1 MIIGYARAS
10 TIDQSLN
17 LQLDALKEFGCEKIF
32 QEKLSGAK
40 DDRPELLQAIKM
52 SRAGDKFVV
61 YKLDRL
67 AKSTKRLIEIAEL
80 LPEKGVELVSIQDNI
95 DTGTATGK
103 AMFGMLSVLAEFE
116 RDIIRERTMAGLK
129 AARARGRKGGRPKV
143 NQQKLNQAMDL
154 YHSQRMSVK
163 DIQEATGISAATLY
177 RKLSQKKD
185 IIRKVN
191 YE

>member
-1 MIIGYARAS
+1 
-10 TIDQSLN
+10 QSLN

-32 QEKLSGAK
+32 QEKLSGAQ

-52 SRAGDKFVV
+52 WRGGDKFVV

-67 AKSTKRLIEIAEL
+67 AKSTNRLIEIAEL

-95 DTGTATGK
+95 DTRTYTSK

-177 RKLSQKKD
+177 RKLS
-185 IIRKVN
+185 
-191 YE
+191 